1 MAVRL
6 INRDFGTQDAMMR
19 YKGRCIMIYS
29 YYDTP
34 SALKFFRRQLPVCY
48 SNECPLDNF
57 YFYLGGYHLFLQLEK
72 NGQKT
77 VRLDLPFRDDPV
89 FREDKCY
96 SAAVMKQFFY
106 EKARYHADKFDERNH
121 NSHFSYLLEKKY
133 EFMDKAINKEDP

>member
-48 SNECPLDNF
+48 SNECPLKYD
-57 YFYLGGYHLFLQLEK
+57 
-72 NGQKT
+72 T
-77 VRLDLPFRDDPV
+77 VYIFN
-89 FREDKCY
+89 Y
-96 SAAVMKQFFY
+96 SG
-106 EKARYHADKFDERNH
+106 
-121 NSHFSYLLEKKY
+121 
-133 EFMDKAINKEDP
+133 DKAVYKKS